1 MRNALAVCVVIS
13 SLALGCASSAP
24 ASVLG
29 QTVRYDEIV
38 ALPEPDLDGAAT
50 LEETLVRRRSQR
62 DFAPG
67 ELPLETIGQLLWAA
81 QGITDDEGHR
91 TAPSA
96 GALYPLELYAL
107 TATTLMHYLPSGHRV
122 EQRADTTTLPQLRVA
137 AFDQQFVSAAP
148 AVLLI
153 AGVLGRTQAEYGAV
167 AGELMNREAGHAA
180 QNLLLQATAL
190 DLGAVPVG
198 GFDPPAVARL
208 LALPPGEEVLY
219 LLPVGLRQPA
229 ASS

>member
-1 MRNALAVCVVIS
+1 MRNAFVVCAVMA

-24 ASVLG
+24 ASVLE
-29 QTVRYDEIV
+29 QTQRYDETI
-38 ALPEPDLDGAAT
+38 ALPEPDLDGSAT

-62 DFAPG
+62 EFAPD
-67 ELPLETIGQLLWAA
+67 ELSLDTIGQLLWAA

-107 TATTLMHYLPSGHRV
+107 TDSTLMHYLPAEHRV
-122 EQRADTTTLPQLRVA
+122 EQRTDTTTLPQLRAA

-153 AGVLGRTQAEYGAV
+153 TGVLGRTQAEYGAV
-167 AGELMNREAGHAA
+167 AAELMNREAGHAA
-180 QNLLLQATAL
+180 QNVLLQATAL
-190 DLGAVPVG
+190 DLAAVPVG
-198 GFDPPAVARL
+198 GFDPPALARL

-219 LLPVGLRQPA
+219 LLPVGLR
-229 ASS
+229 

>member
-1 MRNALAVCVVIS
+1 MRNALAVCVVMAS
-13 SLALGCASSAP
+13 VALGCASSAP
-24 ASVLG
+24 ASVLD
-29 QTVRYDEIV
+29 QAERYDEIV
-38 ALPEPDLDGAAT
+38 ALPEPDLDGSVT

-62 DFAPG
+62 EFASD

-122 EQRADTTTLPQLRVA
+122 EQRADATTLPQLRVA
-137 AFDQQFVSAAP
+137 AFDQEFVSAAP

-153 AGVLGRTQAEYGAV
+153 AGVLGRTQDEYGAV

-180 QNLLLQATAL
+180 QNVLLQATAL
-190 DLGAVPVG
+190 ELGAVPIG

-219 LLPVGLRQPA
+219 LLPVGLR
-229 ASS
+229 